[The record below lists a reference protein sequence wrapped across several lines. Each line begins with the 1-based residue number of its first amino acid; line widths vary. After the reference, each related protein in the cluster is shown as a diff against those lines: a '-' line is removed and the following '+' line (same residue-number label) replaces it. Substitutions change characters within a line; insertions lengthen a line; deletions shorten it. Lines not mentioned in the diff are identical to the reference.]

1 MHVVAPFLL
10 VSLADTHTN
19 LPLSAPQGRAW
30 WPCLLKGEAEI
41 DTSKCEE
48 GESTN
53 LLSSTGQR
61 LRIQKIELPEVKG
74 EKKYDPVKA
83 EKAWKDFFEKFPD
96 MGAWEITFKGDS
108 EKSMEEQIIDTV
120 EKSLARDKAEWEK
133 PTNQPL
139 SLGTDADWA

>member
-1 MHVVAPFLL
+1 MVAEHLFLL
-10 VSLADTHTN
+10 LTHSNASLS
-19 LPLSAPQGRAW
+19 LCSCQGRAW

-120 EKSLARDKAEWEK
+120 EKSLARDKSEWEK
-133 PTNQPL
+133 PQ
-139 SLGTDADWA
+139 SAAGAIEEW

>member
-1 MHVVAPFLL
+1 
-10 VSLADTHTN
+10 
-19 LPLSAPQGRAW
+19 
-30 WPCLLKGEAEI
+30 
-41 DTSKCEE
+41 
-48 GESTN
+48 
-53 LLSSTGQR
+53 
-61 LRIQKIELPEVKG
+61 
-74 EKKYDPVKA
+74 
-83 EKAWKDFFEKFPD
+83 